1 MTTYHLD
8 ANTEDDSGRSDP
20 TTNDLPTARRG
31 RPQIVSMQWAL
42 GTLRVTPTG
51 PAIGEREAFIIARNV
66 HDAFNRYGLRMK
78 NFVLDLRNVQTVS
91 SLGLGVCVD
100 LRHAAHAKGAKSIL
114 YFGADSP
121 LRDLFRMMRVDQ
133 LFRVVARESALPRM
147 TP

>member
-8 ANTEDDSGRSDP
+8 ANTEDESGRSDQ
-20 TTNDLPTARRG
+20 TFDVLPKAQRG
-31 RPQIVSMQWAL
+31 RPQIVSMQWGL

-51 PAIGEREAFIIARNV
+51 PGIGEREAFIIARNV
-66 HDAFNRYGLRMK
+66 HDAFDRYGLRMK

-100 LRHAAHAKGAKSIL
+100 LRHAARAKRAKSIL
-114 YFGADSP
+114 YFGEDSP
-121 LRDLFRMMRVDQ
+121 LRELFRMMRVDQ
-133 LFRVVARESALPRM
+133 LFRVVAKESALPRM